1 MMTLIKKLKFRIQ
14 NSSRGFT
21 IVEMLLYMGLL
32 SIFLMVL
39 TDLFVNI
46 LDVKSEA
53 EATSSVEQDSRYIL
67 ARLSYEINQA
77 TSISQP
83 ASIGGSGGTLVM
95 LVGGNTFTYTINGTN
110 LQLSNN
116 LGTNNLNSSGS
127 TVSNLSFQRIGN
139 SGGKDTIKVSYTL
152 NSTTERVGGNEI
164 RTFTTTIGRR

>member
-1 MMTLIKKLKFRIQ
+1 MIKNNFQ
-14 NSSRGFT
+14 RGFT

-46 LDVKSEA
+46 LDVKSGS

-67 ARLSYEINQA
+67 ARLSYDINQA

-83 ASIGGSGGTLVM
+83 ASIGGSGAILMMV
-95 LVGGNTFTYTINGTN
+95 VGGNTYTYAVNGAN
-110 LQLSNN
+110 LQLTNN
-116 LGTNNLNSSGS
+116 LGANNLNSSGS
-127 TVSNLSFQRIGN
+127 SVSGLSFQRIGN
-139 SGGKDTIKVSYTL
+139 SGGKDTIKIDFIL
-152 NSTTERVGGNEI
+152 NSTTARTGGNEI